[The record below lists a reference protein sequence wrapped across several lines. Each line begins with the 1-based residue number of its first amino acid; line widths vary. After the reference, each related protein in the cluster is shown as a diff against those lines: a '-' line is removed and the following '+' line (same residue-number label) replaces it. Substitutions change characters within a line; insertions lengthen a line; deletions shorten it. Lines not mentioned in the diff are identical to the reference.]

1 MAIPERRKYTRIR
14 IYTSISCIAE
24 DSDGDCVGQYLGT
37 VQNVSQIGLMIETFE
52 ELDADFAQLSIV
64 DLENNLQE
72 IKGRVVYCRKVQP
85 GRFYSGISLQGTP
98 AANVDFIKKLVKT
111 YSYNKKFSQKKSF
124 VVPN

>member
-1 MAIPERRKYTRIR
+1 MGIMAISERRKYPRIR
-14 IYTSISCIAE
+14 IYSSISCIGV
-24 DSDGDCVGQYLGT
+24 DSDGSSVGQYLGT

-72 IKGRVVYCRKVQP
+72 INGKVVYCRKSQP

-98 AANVDFIKKLVKT
+98 AENVDFIKKLVKT
-111 YSYNKKFSQKKSF
+111 YSYNKKFAQK
-124 VVPN
+124 N

>member
-1 MAIPERRKYTRIR
+1 MAISERRKYPRIR
-14 IYTSISCIAE
+14 IYSSISCIGM
-24 DSDGDCVGQYLGT
+24 DSDGSCVSQYLGT

-72 IKGRVVYCRKVQP
+72 INGKVVYCRKVKP

-98 AANVDFIKKLVKT
+98 AENVDFIKKLVKT
-111 YSYNKKFSQKKSF
+111 YSYNKKFAQKNQS
-124 VVPN
+124 